1 VKSGAPSTHKKVVLR
16 KLDKGLIKGY
26 VNPGSYLT
34 TTGIQMLDH
43 QGRLI
48 DVPLTELKGL
58 FFVRD
63 FEGDAGR
70 VERKVFR
77 SRPKRRGLWVR
88 LVFRDNEVL
97 EGIIP
102 NNLLDLHP
110 SGFLVI
116 PPDLYSNNLK
126 IFVPRGA
133 LEALEV
139 LAVISG
145 TGDRRTILRG
155 SEARRAAR
163 IDLFQPSNE
172 SKAD

>member
-1 VKSGAPSTHKKVVLR
+1 MKSRAPSTHKKVVLR
-16 KLDKGLIKGY
+16 KLDRGVIKGY

-34 TTGIQMLDH
+34 TAGVELLDH
-43 QGRLI
+43 QGRLT
-48 DVPLTELKGL
+48 DVPLAELKGV

-63 FEGDAGR
+63 FEGDSRR

-88 LVFRDNEVL
+88 LTFRDNEIL

-126 IFVPRGA
+126 VFVPRGA
-133 LEALEV
+133 LRALDV

-145 TGDRRTILRG
+145 AGGRRTILRG
-155 SEARRAAR
+155 SEARQAAR
-163 IDLFQPSNE
+163 IGLLRSSGGSETD
-172 SKAD
+172 